1 MGGRALR
8 RLPGSWGAA
17 AIHGVDQRTRVV
29 PRGDFAK
36 CDPLGKPF
44 AFVQQRCKCS
54 AKRRRASSSA
64 PQAMCVECSA
74 PDDAPYVRPREAV
87 ALRAELARLRALRKR
102 GINVATEMQT
112 VSR

>member
-1 MGGRALR
+1 
-8 RLPGSWGAA
+8 
-17 AIHGVDQRTRVV
+17 
-29 PRGDFAK
+29 
-36 CDPLGKPF
+36 
-44 AFVQQRCKCS
+44 
-54 AKRRRASSSA
+54 
-64 PQAMCVECSA
+64 MCVECSA